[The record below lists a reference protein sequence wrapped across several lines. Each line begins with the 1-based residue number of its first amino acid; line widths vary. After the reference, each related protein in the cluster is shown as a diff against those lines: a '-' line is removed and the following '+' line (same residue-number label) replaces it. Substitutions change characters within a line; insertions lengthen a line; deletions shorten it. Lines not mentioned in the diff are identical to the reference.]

1 MKKFF
6 LAMLSLLA
14 LCTGFIGCSDSADNN
29 DDKVTLKDF
38 SEGWWLYDDSYSKVY
53 IYYDSDKGVKR
64 AGTEGG
70 EYEGASLSQAQK
82 LYVFTDEKI
91 NKNLSKITDEAKY
104 PTWES
109 GEAGSKISFEL
120 CNENLYGKTED
131 YYFANL
137 NGVRGF
143 FELKVKD
150 KDDVIQDVIDN
161 AVVKAWVCKG
171 RKRVSTYDFITG
183 KWVNAEDFTG
193 RLKKCKYNTY
203 TSDNY
208 FEWSYDDEKGDV
220 IVVKYTVTYPE
231 AEKPF
236 VLYIMTDEAKPEHA
250 ELTAEDYLSQ
260 GCY

>member
-6 LAMLSLLA
+6 LMMLSLLA
-14 LCTGFIGCSDSADNN
+14 LCAGFIGCSDSADNN
-29 DDKVTLKDF
+29 DEKVSLKDF

-64 AGTEGG
+64 AGTERG

-104 PTWES
+104 PSWES
-109 GEAGSKISFEL
+109 EVAGSKISFEL
-120 CNENLYGKTED
+120 CNEDWYGKTED
-131 YYFANL
+131 YYFTKF
-137 NGVRGF
+137 NGSNGY
-143 FELKVKD
+143 FELKIVD

-161 AVVKAWVCKG
+161 AVVKAWVYKG
-171 RKRVSTYDFITG
+171 RKCVSSDSTITEETL
-183 KWVNAEDFTG
+183 NAEDFTTKL
-193 RLKKCKYNTY
+193 RKNKYNTY
-203 TSDNY
+203 KSEKY
-208 FEWSYDDEKGDV
+208 FHWVYDYVKEDV

-236 VLYIMTDEAKPEHA
+236 VLYCLSDKTKPERA

>member
-6 LAMLSLLA
+6 FVMLSLLA
-14 LCTGFIGCSDSADNN
+14 LCAGFIGCSDSADNN
-29 DDKVTLKDF
+29 DEKVTLKDF

-64 AGTEGG
+64 AGTERG

-104 PTWES
+104 PSWES

-120 CNENLYGKTED
+120 CDEKYYGKTED
-131 YYFANL
+131 YYFTKF
-137 NGVRGF
+137 NGSSDY

-161 AVVKAWVCKG
+161 AVVKAWVIRG
-171 RKRVSTYDFITG
+171 RKRVSSSNNVSDETL
-183 KWVNAEDFTG
+183 NAEDFTTKL
-193 RLKKCKYNTY
+193 RKNKYNTY
-203 TSDNY
+203 KSEKY
-208 FEWSYDDEKGDV
+208 FYWSYFDEKEDV
-220 IVVKYTVTYPE
+220 IAVKYTVTYPE
-231 AEKPF
+231 ADKPF
-236 VLYIMTDEAKPEHA
+236 VLYVMTDETKPEHA